1 MLCLQ
6 QHIKWP
12 MIVLESTLTDYV
24 NKVDPMARS
33 STPICDN
40 HFGHLSMH
48 MWICLNNLVANVY
61 THTPMHARSHA
72 YTHAHN
78 YHHTVQVAMHTHVS
92 VNIST

>member
-6 QHIKWP
+6 QRIKWP

-33 STPICDN
+33 STPLCDN

-48 MWICLNNLVANVY
+48 I
-61 THTPMHARSHA
+61 
-72 YTHAHN
+72 
-78 YHHTVQVAMHTHVS
+78 HVDMS
-92 VNIST
+92 Q